1 MNFTPARKE
10 PVDNRY
16 QYEKVTRFMNKQLVS
31 LSPIENAFDAM
42 DFLLEKR
49 ISGAPVLD
57 DRGHMIGIITEKDF
71 LKMILDRAYN
81 NHPVRG
87 TMVKDYMTTEIT
99 TVSPDM
105 DLLDVA
111 QMFLRS
117 PYKRFPVVENGKLLG
132 LVSRRDILKAAL
144 LVKHTSWK

>member
-10 PVDNRY
+10 PEDNRY
-16 QYEKVTRFMNKQLVS
+16 QYEKVTRFMNKSLVTI
-31 LSPIENAFDAM
+31 SPNENAFDAM

-57 DRGHMIGIITEKDF
+57 DNGQMIGIITESDF
-71 LKMILDRAYN
+71 LRMILDRAYN

-87 TMVKDYMTTEIT
+87 NLVKDYMSQDLT
-99 TVSPDM
+99 TVSPNM

-111 QMFLRS
+111 QMFTRS

-144 LVKHTSWK
+144 LVKATTW